1 VEKTKP
7 DDFDAAEEDV
17 LTELSLTVS
26 DVCTSVDA
34 LELTVTS
41 LNRLV
46 RSIVQSVLFLLGAV
60 LFAML
65 MAVLFP

>member
-1 VEKTKP
+1 MEKTKP